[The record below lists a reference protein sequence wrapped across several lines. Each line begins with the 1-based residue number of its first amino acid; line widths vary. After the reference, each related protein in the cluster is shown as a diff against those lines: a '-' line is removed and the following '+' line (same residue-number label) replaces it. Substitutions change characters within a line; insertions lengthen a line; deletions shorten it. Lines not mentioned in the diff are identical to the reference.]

1 MDNQLKQPY
10 ILQVNNMDI
19 KLRKLNK
26 PLVYLLNSLLA
37 ISTPVILHA
46 QENNGAFIMSS
57 VGAFNNF
64 SNNSMALTFTSSSN
78 CLNVQNGAAVLTGER
93 GNGLFAT
100 NCEAI
105 TKINSLGIKLFPNPV
120 SDFTKVKFTN
130 TPPLNDN
137 FIITILGLDGAKV
150 ANLNATGY
158 ELFQGKQINLSSLS
172 SGTFFIQ
179 IESLKYIDALK
190 FIKVK

>member
-1 MDNQLKQPY
+1 
-10 ILQVNNMDI
+10 MDI

>member
-1 MDNQLKQPY
+1 MKIKSRKLGSRFVY
-10 ILQVNNMDI
+10 IL
-19 KLRKLNK
+19 
-26 PLVYLLNSLLA
+26 SLGLA
-37 ISTPVILHA
+37 MSSPSMLYA

-57 VGAFNNF
+57 VGALYNF
-64 SNNSMALTFTSSSN
+64 SNNSMALTFSSSSN
-78 CLNVQNGAAVLTGER
+78 CLIVQNGAAVLTGDR
-93 GNGLFAT
+93 GNGLFAA

-130 TPPLNDN
+130 VPPLNDN
-137 FIITILGLDGAKV
+137 FNITILGLDGSRIT
-150 ANLNATGY
+150 NLSATGY

-179 IESLKYIDALK
+179 IESPKYIDAIK
-190 FIKVK
+190 FIKAK

>member
-1 MDNQLKQPY
+1 MGKQLKQAF
-10 ILQVNNMDI
+10 ILQVSSMKI
-19 KLRKLNK
+19 KSRKLNIK
-26 PLVYLLNSLLA
+26 FVFLISINVLLSAPLLLN
-37 ISTPVILHA
+37 A

-57 VGAFNNF
+57 VGAINNF

-150 ANLNATGY
+150 ANLSATGY

-179 IESLKYIDALK
+179 IESSKYIDALK
-190 FIKVK
+190 FIKAK

>member
-1 MDNQLKQPY
+1 MGNQLKLSF
-10 ILQVNNMDI
+10 ILQVSNMKI
-19 KLRKLNK
+19 KSRKFNS
-26 PLVYLLNSLLA
+26 PLVYLLHILLVV
-37 ISTPVILHA
+37 STPTILQA

-57 VGAFNNF
+57 VGVINNF

-120 SDFTKVKFTN
+120 SEFTKVKFTN

-158 ELFQGKQINLSSLS
+158 ELYQGKQINLSSLS
-172 SGTFFIQ
+172 TGTFFIQ
-179 IESLKYIDALK
+179 IESSKYIDAIK

>member
-1 MDNQLKQPY
+1 MK
-10 ILQVNNMDI
+10 I
-19 KLRKLNK
+19 KSRKLNS
-26 PLVYLLNSLLA
+26 PIVYLLKILLFV
-37 ISTPVILHA
+37 STPIILQA

-57 VGAFNNF
+57 VGAINNF
-64 SNNSMALTFTSSSN
+64 ANNSMALTFTSSSN

-120 SDFTKVKFTN
+120 SEFTKVKFTN

-158 ELFQGKQINLSSLS
+158 ELYQGKQINLSSLS
-172 SGTFFIQ
+172 TGTFFIQ
-179 IESLKYIDALK
+179 IESSKYIDAIK